1 MLHITVPAHEYF
13 NEETEEFF
21 EVKEQTLIME
31 HSLISISKWEA
42 KWKKPYFSEEKK
54 TNEEALDYLRCMTIT
69 PQNVDRR
76 VYESLSKEN
85 VDAIAKYIDDPM
97 TATTITDNQPHSGRK
112 PIITSELIYYW
123 MIAQNIPT
131 EYEKWHINRLLTLI
145 RVCAIKN
152 DPNPKKMNRASIAKQ
167 NRAIN
172 AARKARYGTR
182 G

>member
-1 MLHITVPAHEYF
+1 MLHISVPAHEFYD
-13 NEETEEFF
+13 ESLEEFV

-42 KWKKPYFSEEKK
+42 KWKKPYLSKEKK
-54 TNEEALDYLRCMTIT
+54 TPEETLDYLRCMTVN
-69 PQNVDRR
+69 PSKVSPL
-76 VYESLSKEN
+76 VYRALTSEN
-85 VDAIAKYIDDPM
+85 MEEIANYINDPM
-97 TATTITDNQPHSGRK
+97 TATTIHEIPGAPHKNQVV
-112 PIITSELIYYW
+112 TSEIIYYW

-131 EYEKWHINRLLTLI
+131 EYEKWHLNRLMTLI

-152 DPNPKKMNRASIAKQ
+152 DPNPKKMSRSAIARQ

-172 AARKARYGTR
+172 AARRAKYGTK